1 MMQKKI
7 TISLPEE
14 QQAMAVAIT
23 VQKAN
28 KYESRIYIECRGTK
42 VNAKS
47 IVGMMSLGAANGNE
61 ITVSADGADE
71 IQAVL
76 ELENY
81 LAGKAAEERNMD

>member
-7 TISLPEE
+7 TIALPEE
-14 QQAMAVAIT
+14 QQAMAVAVT

-61 ITVSADGADE
+61 IMVYADGTDE

-76 ELENY
+76 ELEKY
-81 LAGKAAEERNMD
+81 LTGKTME